1 MLRTRILSALVLGPI
16 ALLAAWIGSWA
27 FVLLALIAAALIGW
41 EWSMLSR
48 RTYDSCGMLLSLIG
62 ISAAL
67 FAKAN
72 PALAPWLIL
81 LGAGLVYLSARE
93 GGSAAVK
100 WAMAGAFYVSIP
112 TLSLVWIREEG
123 LATLLWLLLVVWA
136 TDIGAYAAG
145 RLIGG
150 PKLAPAISPNK
161 TWAGLGGGMVSAFIV
176 GALFVCFMKGPAPHW
191 LTLGMI
197 SMLIAQI
204 AQCGDFAES
213 AMKRHFGAK
222 DSSSIIPGHGG
233 VMDRLDGLLAAAPV
247 VMLLC
252 ICFGGGLAAWR

>member
-48 RTYDSCGMLLSLIG
+48 RGYDICGLLLSLTG
-62 ISAAL
+62 IIAAF
-67 FAKAN
+67 FAKAS
-72 PALAPWLIL
+72 PDLAPWFVL
-81 LGAGLVYLSARE
+81 LGAGLVFLSARE
-93 GGSAAVK
+93 GGATAVK

-112 TLSLVWIREEG
+112 TLSLVWIRQEG

-161 TWAGLGGGMVSAFIV
+161 TWAGLGGGMISAFIV
-176 GALFVCFMKGPAPHW
+176 GALFACFMNGPAPHW
-191 LTLGMI
+191 LMLGMI

-247 VMLLC
+247 VALLC